1 MQEID
6 LNQQHE
12 ELLEFVYLSPFALA
26 RIDESGAIDMM
37 NSMGANLLMEFAPT
51 PEITNLLDIL
61 DTVDSGI
68 RGLVGAF
75 GEERGPICEGYRIPI
90 NRDFGEPLVL
100 TLTLLKLR
108 PGRIM
113 AAFGDISNLEAAQR
127 AQRFLL
133 DNVSDGLVTVEASG
147 TMATQCSA
155 SLTHWLGAP
164 TADTKLWDF
173 VAEKCPRYAA
183 ELQVCWEL
191 MLDDVLP
198 LELAIDQLPK
208 RLDVDGVPL
217 GVTYQPL
224 LQNGVLSNVLV
235 VMRDLTAELER
246 ERLDAEQRE
255 LSAALSRLSQD
266 RESFRSFFDEASR
279 IVDSLVN
286 GQAASIVLLA
296 RELHTLKGAS
306 SLFGL
311 TSVAALCH
319 GFEDR
324 VLSSGTMLE
333 HGEKERLRARW
344 EQLEQS
350 IRGLLGSESSGVT
363 WTKTEYAEVYK
374 MMTANS
380 SRQAVLEKLQTLAL
394 SPIQGQFANFAAQAV
409 ALGVRLE
416 KAPIA
421 TTVNADSI
429 RVRKGHF
436 APFWAAFVHAVR
448 NAVDHGIESASER
461 AAQGK
466 DATAKLDFIASRTAE
481 HIVIELRDDGAGID
495 WEAIRRKAATLGLP
509 STDKEDLIAALF
521 TDGVSTRDQANET
534 SGRGVG
540 MSALKSACNAL
551 GGFIEIDTHVG
562 VGTSLRFLFPRA
574 FANQPSL
581 LPPVGRA
588 SAPPKESELAS

>member
-51 PEITNLLDIL
+51 PELTNLLDIL

-68 RGLVGAF
+68 RGLISGF
-75 GEERGPICEGYRIPI
+75 EEERGPICEGYRIPI
-90 NRDFGEPLVL
+90 QRESGEPLVL

-147 TMATQCSA
+147 VMATQCSA
-155 SLTHWLGAP
+155 ALTRWLGAP
-164 TADTKLWDF
+164 APDTKLWDF
-173 VAEKCPRYAA
+173 LADKCPRYAA

-208 RLDVDGVPL
+208 RLDVSGIPL

-266 RESFRSFFDEASR
+266 RESFRSFFEEATR
-279 IVDSLVN
+279 IVESLVT
-286 GQAASIVLLA
+286 GRATSMAYLA

-319 GFEDR
+319 TFEDR

-333 HGEKERLRARW
+333 PGEKALLQSRW
-344 EQLEQS
+344 QQLEQS
-350 IRGLLGSESSGVT
+350 IRGLLGSDSGGVT

-374 MMTANS
+374 MMAANG
-380 SRQAVLEKLQTLAL
+380 SRHDVLEKLQNLAL
-394 SPIQGQFANFAAQAV
+394 SPVQGQLVNFAQQAV
-409 ALGVRLE
+409 ALGERLE

-421 TTVNADSI
+421 TTVKADGI

-448 NAVDHGIESASER
+448 NAVDHGIESANQR
-461 AAQGK
+461 AELGK
-466 DATAKLDFIASRTAE
+466 AATAKLEFIASRTAE
-481 HIVIELRDDGAGID
+481 YIIVELRDDGAGID
-495 WEAIRRKAATLGLP
+495 WETIRSKANKAGLP
-509 STDKEDLIAALF
+509 CTSKEDLIEALF

-540 MSALKSACNAL
+540 MSALKSACGEL
-551 GGFIEIDTHVG
+551 GGRIEIETSLG
-562 VGTSLRFLFPRA
+562 VGTTMRFLFPRD
-574 FANQPSL
+574 FAKQPSI
-581 LPPVGRA
+581 LPPLRA
-588 SAPPKESELAS
+588 SSIPNSSELTI